1 MLFRSAALCEIT
13 DTPLRMLSQQAHRT
27 LLGPGTQR
35 LGGNSPEAGSKPIP
49 QLHPHWAQRSGCG
62 SRVLD
67 KVLGTTLATVDGSQP
82 QPFSLS
88 FGKKVG
94 VKLTFPSQAPRG
106 SRHAHRGQACS
117 QKPPPPSLLWV
128 AVRRTPVGRGQRKLR
143 GGSQAY
149 MYSLTGLPPPQGGHQ
164 PPGQRKP
171 RPVGRMVRPQS
182 VATLLCS
189 SHPWAGV
196 QEGLYLR

>member
-1 MLFRSAALCEIT
+1 M
-13 DTPLRMLSQQAHRT
+13 
-27 LLGPGTQR
+27 
-35 LGGNSPEAGSKPIP
+35 
-49 QLHPHWAQRSGCG
+49 
-62 SRVLD
+62 
-67 KVLGTTLATVDGSQP
+67 
-82 QPFSLS
+82 
-88 FGKKVG
+88 G

-106 SRHAHRGQACS
+106 SRHAHRGQVCT

-128 AVRRTPVGRGQRKLR
+128 AVRRTPVGRRQRKLL

-164 PPGQRKP
+164 PPEQRKL
-171 RPVGRMVRPQS
+171 RPVGRTVRLQP

-196 QEGLYLR
+196 QEGLYLRRDSGPGGSSPGAKASIQCPETNPDGHQSGQGRKAQRAGRPQVYAPEARIRGSLPDAHVAQGSPVVVRTAGVRVQGACGPQAGWHSPHCPA